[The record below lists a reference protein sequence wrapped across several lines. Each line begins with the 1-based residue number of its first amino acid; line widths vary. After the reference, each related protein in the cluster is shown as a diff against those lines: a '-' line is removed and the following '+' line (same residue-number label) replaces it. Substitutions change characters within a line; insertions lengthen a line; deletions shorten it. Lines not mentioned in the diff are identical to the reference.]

1 MKLILREEGEPVDSF
16 LLVVSKLGL
25 DGDGDVVLGDFASV
39 EKLVEELSL
48 ARPFGE
54 ELCRESLR
62 VGNASLQRYHLDE
75 GGEGAGCR
83 QPDVVVRVAHAT
95 EGRDDHEQDV
105 R

>member
-1 MKLILREEGEPVDSF
+1 VKLILREEGEPVDSF

-39 EKLVEELSL
+39 EK
-48 ARPFGE
+48 PFGE